1 MKIRIYSFH
10 RYPLSTF
17 SSSGYCSG
25 DRAFLLYL
33 KWKASDFKKMES
45 LLEQGLNCASADKCE
60 FPKKVSNEGTGL
72 RGGFEKADDR
82 WLLRYYLAGD

>member
-1 MKIRIYSFH
+1 
-10 RYPLSTF
+10 
-17 SSSGYCSG
+17 
-25 DRAFLLYL
+25 
-33 KWKASDFKKMES
+33 
-45 LLEQGLNCASADKCE
+45 LEQGLNCASADKCE